1 VPADAPTRRQARFLR
16 HHEEDD
22 PGLVGRAL
30 ERRGFDVD
38 VVLVTD
44 ETPTVDLTGVD
55 VVGVLG
61 SKWSVY
67 DHERVG
73 GWIEVELETIRRA
86 DQCGIAVLGICFG
99 AQALCTAMGGSVSPA
114 ASTELGWVGLE
125 GVPDEGLPEGPWFEF
140 HSDLCVLPTGARVL
154 ARNEVCVQAFRI
166 GRHLG
171 VQFHPEIDAAQFA
184 RWLEAGADAEAAAH
198 GESGELLLKEIG
210 AREVD
215 AAARV
220 DRLVAGFLA
229 RAGT

>member
-1 VPADAPTRRQARFLR
+1 VPSDASSRRLARFLR

-44 ETPTVDLTGVD
+44 ATSTVDLDGVD

-67 DHERVG
+67 DDESVG
-73 GWIEVELETIRRA
+73 GWIDTELDAIRRA
-86 DQCGIAVLGICFG
+86 DQRGIAVLGICFG
-99 AQALCTAMGGSVSPA
+99 SQALCTALGGTVEPMGR
-114 ASTELGWVGLE
+114 TELGWVELAGAPE
-125 GVPDEGLPEGPWFEF
+125 EGLPEGPWFEF
-140 HSDLCVLPTGARVL
+140 HADRCVLPPLARVL

-171 VQFHPEIDAAQFA
+171 VQFHPEIDAAQFS
-184 RWLEAGADAEAAAH
+184 RWLDAGAAEAAAAC
-198 GESGELLLKEIG
+198 GMSGEVLLKDIED
-210 AREVD
+210 REAE
-215 AAARV
+215 AAPRV
-220 DRLVAGFLA
+220 DGLVEGFLA
-229 RAGT
+229 GGRC